1 VSSTIDN
8 VECPN
13 CGKDA
18 LMEQD
23 TKTCETHT
31 HCPVCG
37 YDSDID
43 DGLEDYY
50 DDTNIDYD
58 FEDDEWDGGDIID
71 EWE

>member
-1 VSSTIDN
+1 MSSSIDN

-18 LMEQD
+18 LSEQD
-23 TKTCETHT
+23 NKTGETHT

-43 DGLEDYY
+43 NGLEDYY
-50 DDTNIDYD
+50 DDDFYNDEPDLDEEWFDDDY
-58 FEDDEWDGGDIID
+58 
-71 EWE
+71 